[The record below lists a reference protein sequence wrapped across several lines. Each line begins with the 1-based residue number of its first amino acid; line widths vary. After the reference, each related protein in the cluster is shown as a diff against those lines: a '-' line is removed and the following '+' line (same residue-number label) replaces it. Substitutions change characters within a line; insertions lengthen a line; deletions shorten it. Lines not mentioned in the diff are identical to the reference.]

1 MIEALG
7 VWLRQVVAAVL
18 LAALIDLLLPNRTMQ
33 RYVRLVAGLFI
44 LLTLASPLLHWIKG
58 DMDAKLTAG
67 IRWAE
72 REPYD
77 TPGEDQGEL
86 ASIMADARRISE
98 GRTEQAA
105 KLAAVGLEAQIKA
118 AIEQEEGAAVDRVDV
133 QASLLQ
139 DGTLEVGE
147 VTVRMKSKST
157 ENREAGGSSPIAEV
171 DPVAPVSV
179 DIAVGTLTQDED
191 GEASKDAQS
200 EDAAAEAAAE
210 ANAAG
215 VTDDGQA
222 ARIAAIVAGRFG
234 IPTAKVAVIGPSG
247 PSGQGG

>member
-44 LLTLASPLLHWIKG
+44 LLTLAAPLLHWIKG

-77 TPGEDQGEL
+77 TSGEGQGEL
-86 ASIMADARRISE
+86 ESIMADARRISE

-105 KLAAVGLEAQIKA
+105 QLAAAGLEAQIKA
-118 AIEQEEGAAVDRVDV
+118 AIEQEEDVEVDGVKV
-133 QASLLQ
+133 QASVGQ
-139 DGTLEVGE
+139 DGTLDVGG
-147 VTVRMKSKST
+147 VTVRMKPT
-157 ENREAGGSSPIAEV
+157 ATGQRETDGRSPIAEV

-179 DIAVGTLTQDED
+179 DFDVGTLTQDED
-191 GEASKDAQS
+191 DEAPKDAHS
-200 EDAAAEAAAE
+200 EEAAAAAAAE
-210 ANAAG
+210 ANAAES
-215 VTDDGQA
+215 TDQGQA

-234 IPTAKVAVIGPSG
+234 IPTAKVAVIGST
-247 PSGQGG
+247 GQGG